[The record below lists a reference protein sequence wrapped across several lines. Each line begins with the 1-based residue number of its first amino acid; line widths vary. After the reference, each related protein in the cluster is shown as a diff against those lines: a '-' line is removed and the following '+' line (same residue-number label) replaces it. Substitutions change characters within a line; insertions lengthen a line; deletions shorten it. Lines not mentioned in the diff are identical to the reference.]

1 MLQKKVQKNATDR
14 DVNVI
19 ADALDELDAYQREL
33 LGSRLALIHELVS
46 CAAHRYKNS
55 DDALDFLK
63 NAFFEENKSSVLAA
77 VEKVTMCE
85 EFLKAYKDCTEYRKE
100 IFFGTS
106 DPYTEDAYGRIEYI
120 GNNYT
125 DEAFRCF
132 SEMLG
137 TSDALIVSSF
147 NELCEDVYSGKSEY
161 GILPVENTD
170 NGKLLRFY
178 SLINLY
184 DLKIISVCSLKT
196 SDNGRTD
203 FALVKRA
210 LDYPNAKLKSPDVL
224 EFLVKGIDH
233 SSFMKILTAS
243 QICSMDSYRI
253 DTFRM
258 SPSDDDFTFC
268 FTVKLSES
276 SRTEEFLLYM
286 SVDFPQYTPI
296 GIFKY
301 NYKGD

>member
-1 MLQKKVQKNATDR
+1 MSYKRSQKSAEDR
-14 DVNVI
+14 DVRVI
-19 ADALDELDAYQREL
+19 SEAIDELDTLQQEL
-33 LGSRLALIHELVS
+33 LDSRLAQIHELVGS
-46 CAAHRYKNS
+46 AVYRYKS
-55 DDALDFLK
+55 SEDALEFLK
-63 NAFFEENKSSVLAA
+63 NAFFEGNKSSVLSAI
-77 VEKVTMCE
+77 EKATMCK
-85 EFLKAYKDCTEYRKE
+85 EFLKAYKDSSEHRKE
-100 IFFGTS
+100 IFFGTP
-106 DPYTEDAYGRIEYI
+106 DPYTDDACGRIEYI

-137 TSDALIVSSF
+137 MSDALIVSSF

-161 GILPVENTD
+161 GILPIENTD

-184 DLKIISVCSLKT
+184 DLKIISVCSVKT

-203 FALVKRA
+203 FALVKRT
-210 LDYPNAKLKSPDVL
+210 LDYPNPKLDTPDVL
-224 EFLVKGIDH
+224 EFLVKGTDH
-233 SSFMKILTAS
+233 SAFMKILTAS
-243 QICSMDSYRI
+243 QVCDMESYRI
-253 DTFRM
+253 DSFRI

-268 FTVKLSES
+268 FMMKLSES
-276 SRTEEFLLYM
+276 SQLEAFLLYM
-286 SVDFPQYTPI
+286 AVDFPHYTPI